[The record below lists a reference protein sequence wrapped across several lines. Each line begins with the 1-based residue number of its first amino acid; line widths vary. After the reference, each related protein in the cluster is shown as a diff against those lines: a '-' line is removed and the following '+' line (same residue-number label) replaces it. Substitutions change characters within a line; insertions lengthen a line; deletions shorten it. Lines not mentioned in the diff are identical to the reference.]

1 MIEGRDHASGNNFIM
16 TGPANARGDDIE
28 LSGATTDDQEFIA
41 QARQDVPRLLE
52 EVRRGRSMTRGKL
65 LAFHRRPIGFEYPAG
80 FKRAIQRG
88 LVDLGAWTVLDAGHA
103 VALGHCLRQRY
114 PARSVVPFARRVDN
128 DDVACFD
135 VEAPGAVVVI
145 HDYASAGWEARV
157 YRDVYAWLQQAVA
170 DMVERDELDDEAE
183 RRERVR
189 WKKTWC
195 TDCNQGWVVPLR
207 PPGTSEVLWT
217 CVECESVWT
226 EPPPSPRRKDVTPSW
241 DEVAGEQA
249 HAAVVPIAFADVRRG
264 GEGRFV
270 AVFPRGVVGEA
281 AVIAALAEALRFPDY
296 FGFNWNAVDECIA
309 DLSWIAERDVVLH
322 HDDVP
327 ALPDDALAHYI
338 DVLHRAELSWC
349 TRDAPHSLRV
359 VFPTAARPLLAP
371 HIHRASGAR

>member
-1 MIEGRDHASGNNFIM
+1 MDNDGTRPLRSLFPMRTGSSGRIRTSRAGHGDPVSTEDKLTAEEIAEIRGRCDRASAGPWRSMIEGRDHASGNNFIM

-28 LSGATTDDQEFIA
+28 LSGATTDEQELIA

-103 VALGHCLRQRY
+103 VALGHGLRQRY

-157 YRDVYAWLQQAVA
+157 YRDFYAWLRQAVA
-170 DMVERDELDDEAE
+170 DMVERDEIDDEAE

-226 EPPPSPRRKDVTPSW
+226 ERRP
-241 DEVAGEQA
+241 A
-249 HAAVVPIAFADVRRG
+249 RG
-264 GEGRFV
+264 GR
-270 AVFPRGVVGEA
+270 
-281 AVIAALAEALRFPDY
+281 
-296 FGFNWNAVDECIA
+296 
-309 DLSWIAERDVVLH
+309 
-322 HDDVP
+322 
-327 ALPDDALAHYI
+327 
-338 DVLHRAELSWC
+338 
-349 TRDAPHSLRV
+349 T
-359 VFPTAARPLLAP
+359 
-371 HIHRASGAR
+371 